1 MDSRKEQL
9 LNLII
14 ENYIKTAEP
23 VGSNLLAEKGK
34 LGVSGATLRNEMRA
48 LEDEGYL
55 SHPHTSAGRVPT
67 EKGYRFYLDGIDYT
81 DYKMNKKENSV
92 LGMGL
97 MEHGTWNMEQRQKEV
112 TKSLAEL
119 SGETMLLAF
128 SPDRVYYTGLSNLFS
143 KPEFTELQLVADVS
157 QIFDHCEECLKTF
170 FDEVQNEPK
179 YFIGR
184 EHSFGNALSVLAFR
198 FGDQSLLALLG
209 PMRMNYRRNHALM
222 ARARSLLSSRA

>member
-1 MDSRKEQL
+1 MNQRQKEL
-9 LNLII
+9 LNLVI
-14 ENYIKTAEP
+14 ESYIKTAEP

-34 LGVSGATLRNEMRA
+34 LGVSGATLRNEMRV

-67 EKGYRFYLDGIDYT
+67 EKGYVFYLENTDYT
-81 DYKMNKKENSV
+81 DYKMNKKDYTEIEKLSISV
-92 LGMGL
+92 IQCG
-97 MEHGTWNMEQRQKEV
+97 EQGQKDLI
-112 TKSLAEL
+112 KSLAEL

-170 FDEVQNEPK
+170 FDEVTNEPR

-198 FGDQSLLALLG
+198 FGEQSLLALLG
-209 PMRMNYRRNHALM
+209 PMRMNYRRNFALM
-222 ARARSLLSSRA
+222 SRAKEVI

>member
-1 MDSRKEQL
+1 MNSRQEQL
-9 LNLII
+9 LNLVI
-14 ENYIKTAEP
+14 ESYIKTAEP
-23 VGSNLLAEKGK
+23 VGSNLLAEKGV

-67 EKGYRFYLDGIDYT
+67 EKGYKFYLEGIDYT
-81 DYKMNKKENSV
+81 DYKMNKKDYTEIEQKFDGNYAEIKNS
-92 LGMGL
+92 
-97 MEHGTWNMEQRQKEV
+97 EHEQKELA
-112 TKSLAEL
+112 KSLSEL

-170 FDEVQNEPK
+170 FDEAQSEPK

-198 FGDQSLLALLG
+198 FGEQSLLALLG
-209 PMRMNYRRNHALM
+209 PMRMNYKRNHALM
-222 ARARSLLSSRA
+222 ARAKELL

>member
-1 MDSRKEQL
+1 MNDRQKQL
-9 LNLII
+9 LNLVI
-14 ENYIKTAEP
+14 ESYIKTAEP
-23 VGSNLLAEKGK
+23 VGSNLLAEKGV

-67 EKGYRFYLDGIDYT
+67 EKGYRFYLENV
-81 DYKMNKKENSV
+81 DYKSGKLGKKENDV
-92 LGMGL
+92 LGMKIEDL
-97 MEHGTWNMEQRQKEV
+97 RFKIDENNEKQLVKN
-112 TKSLAEL
+112 LAEL

-143 KPEFTELQLVADVS
+143 KPEFSELQLVADMS

-198 FGDQSLLALLG
+198 FGEQSLLALLG
-209 PMRMNYRRNHALM
+209 PMRMNYKRNHALM
-222 ARARSLLSSRA
+222 TRAKELL

>member
-1 MDSRKEQL
+1 MNSRQEQL
-9 LNLII
+9 LNLVI
-14 ENYIKTAEP
+14 ESYIKTAEP
-23 VGSNLLAEKGK
+23 VGSNLLAEKGV

-48 LEDEGYL
+48 LEEEGYL

-67 EKGYRFYLDGIDYT
+67 EKGYKFYLENV
-81 DYKMNKKENSV
+81 DYKDCKLSKKDDLEIEKLSNSV
-92 LGMGL
+92 IQCG
-97 MEHGTWNMEQRQKEV
+97 EQGQKDLV
-112 TKSLAEL
+112 KSLAEL

-143 KPEFTELQLVADVS
+143 KPEFAELQLVADVS

-170 FDEVQNEPK
+170 FDEVENEPK

-198 FGDQSLLALLG
+198 FGEQSLLALLG

-222 ARARSLLSSRA
+222 WRARLILSSRA

>member
-1 MDSRKEQL
+1 MNSRQEQL
-9 LNLII
+9 LNLVI
-14 ENYIKTAEP
+14 ESYIKTAEP
-23 VGSNLLAEKGK
+23 VGSNLLAEKGV

-67 EKGYRFYLDGIDYT
+67 EKGYKFYLEGIDYT
-81 DYKMNKKENSV
+81 DYKMNKKDYTEIEQKFDGNYAEIKNS
-92 LGMGL
+92 
-97 MEHGTWNMEQRQKEV
+97 EHEQKELA
-112 TKSLAEL
+112 KSLSEL

-222 ARARSLLSSRA
+222 ARAKELL